1 MIWMLIMEYLP
12 TMLKIIENGALAN
25 TEKVASYTKVLA
37 DKLRDDGDTKAAQK
51 VLNIIKQTNTRKGIS
66 PASALNASTIP
77 VDRDSRFSL
86 ADESFPDIKDIDIQL
101 DKIIEGPVEEF
112 ISFVENAHLLSDAGV
127 GISPSMLIYGPPG
140 CGKSYLAQHI
150 AARLKL
156 PLLTTRC
163 DSLMSSLLGST
174 AKNIR
179 NLFDHAANRPC
190 VLFLDEFD
198 ALAKARD
205 DQHEV
210 GELKRVVVGLLQNI
224 DNLPSDTVVLAA
236 TNHENLLD
244 PAVWRRFAYRLN
256 IQMPSYES
264 REKLLKQYLKGFS
277 PKNLKNLT
285 SATEGMS
292 GALIQQACEALIRLA
307 VLNGDSDLD
316 ENKLLVKIAQ
326 IQHYKIIQS
335 HETAESKI
343 RQLKQTDSRLFT
355 TRVLSELFTISTG
368 KISKILNSPLQV

>member
-1 MIWMLIMEYLP
+1 MDYLP
-12 TMLKIIENGALAN
+12 TLLKIIESGVSAN
-25 TEKVASYTKVLA
+25 SDKVTSYTKVLA
-37 DKLRDDGDTKAAQK
+37 SKLNDDGDAKAAEMILK
-51 VLNIIKQTNTRKGIS
+51 VIGRTNARKGIS
-66 PASALNASTIP
+66 PASALNAHAIP

-86 ADESFPDIKDIDIQL
+86 ADESYPDLQGIRLQL
-101 DKIIEGPVEEF
+101 DAMVEKSVEEF
-112 ISFVENAHLLSDAGV
+112 ISFVENAHLLSEAGV

-140 CGKSYLAQHI
+140 CGKSFLAQHI
-150 AARLKL
+150 AARLEL

-224 DNLPSDTVVLAA
+224 DNLPTETIVLAA

-256 IQMPSYES
+256 IQLPSYDT
-264 REKLLKQYLKGFS
+264 REKLLQQFLNTYT

-292 GALIQQACEALIRLA
+292 GALIRQACESMIRQAILS
-307 VLNGDSDLD
+307 NKTELD
-316 ENKLLVKIAQ
+316 ESKLLAKIAQ
-326 IQHYKIIQS
+326 IQYHEIIQS
-335 HETAESKI
+335 QEAPEAKI
-343 RQLKQTDSRLFT
+343 RKLKSIDSRLFT
-355 TRVLSELFTISTG
+355 TRVLSELFEISTG
-368 KISKILNSPLQV
+368 KISKIINSPA

>member
-1 MIWMLIMEYLP
+1 MEYLP